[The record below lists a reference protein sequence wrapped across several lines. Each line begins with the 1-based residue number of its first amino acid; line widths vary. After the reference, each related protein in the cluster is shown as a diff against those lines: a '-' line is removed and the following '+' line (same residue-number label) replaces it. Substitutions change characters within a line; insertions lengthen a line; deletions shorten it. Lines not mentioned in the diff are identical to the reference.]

1 MLKVNKPI
9 LHHYPESVFSEILRI
24 ALGIK
29 DMAWQSVTIPMFAP
43 KPELTLLTG
52 GYRKTPV
59 MQVGADIYCDTAI
72 CIELIE
78 SLQSEPGLYPGPL
91 GRAGAFGAMWATGP
105 MFMPA
110 VGAAL
115 GGKEDSFPE
124 EFWADR
130 KALFGLEPGDFT
142 AQGGHPRAQF
152 MASLARLEDA
162 LADGR
167 EFFGGDRPGHAD
179 AAFYAMLWIP
189 GVVDQ
194 TDRPPRILTFFP
206 NSRAWFER
214 VMAIG
219 HGRPEKM
226 SAQEALAVAR
236 DATPALMEEVDP
248 ESGFAAG
255 DMVTVRTE
263 DPGANWVKGRLV
275 RLTVREIA
283 IQREDEQVGEL
294 CVHFPRLG
302 QILARA

>member
-1 MLKVNKPI
+1 MPTMPTPI
-9 LHHYPESVFSEILRI
+9 LHHYPESMFSEILRL

-29 DMAWQSVTIPMFAP
+29 GMRWKSVTIPAFAP
-43 KPELTLLTG
+43 KPELTPLTG

-78 SLQSEPGLYPGPL
+78 ALQPEPGLFPAPL

-110 VGAAL
+110 VGSAL
-115 GGKEDSFPE
+115 GGKEAIFPE

-142 AQGGHPRAQF
+142 AHGGHPRAQF
-152 MASLARLEDA
+152 LASLAGLEDA
-162 LADGR
+162 LDDGR
-167 EFFGGDRPGHAD
+167 RFFGGDMPGHAD
-179 AAFYAMLWIP
+179 AALYSMLWLS
-189 GVVDQ
+189 GVIDPADV
-194 TDRPPRILTFFP
+194 PPRILGNLPKT
-206 NSRAWFER
+206 RAWFER
-214 VMAIG
+214 VRAIG
-219 HGRPEKM
+219 HGRPEPM
-226 SAQEALAVAR
+226 SAQDALAAAKA
-236 DATPALMEEVDP
+236 ATPTPVMEVDP
-248 ESGFAAG
+248 DSGFAIG

-263 DPGANWVKGRLV
+263 DPGADRVSGRLM
-275 RLTVREIA
+275 RLTMREIV
-283 IQREDEQVGEL
+283 IHRQDEQVGEI